1 MRPVLFTQ
9 YNYFLLKNKK
19 KLPGHITI
27 IQLFLVNLIKLIY
40 KYKVDFFFDV
50 FTCKYVKNR
59 IYKQFYLIEKNLKY
73 AYWNAQLSSEDKL

>member
-1 MRPVLFTQ
+1 MRQILFKQ

-59 IYKQFYLIEKNLKY
+59 IYKQFYLIEKKTQICL
-73 AYWNAQLSSEDKL
+73 LERTTE